1 MIFSFF
7 NYYLIISYDF
17 LLTTYIKNIIIYG
30 ILLIS
35 KRTVKQMNKSKK
47 RKGYLYN
54 LKKVLKEAKEV
65 NDLRIRISKE
75 SPLVLGT
82 TREEMDKKL
91 AKNPE
96 LVKKVLFA
104 KLKK

>member
-1 MIFSFF
+1 MTDIP
-7 NYYLIISYDF
+7 
-17 LLTTYIKNIIIYG
+17 
-30 ILLIS
+30 
-35 KRTVKQMNKSKK
+35 NKG
-47 RKGYLYN
+47 KGYLYS
-54 LKKVLKEAKEV
+54 LKKALMEAKKI

-91 AKNPE
+91 AKEPE
-96 LVKKVLFA
+96 IYKKAMLA

>member
-1 MIFSFF
+1 MIFFFF
-7 NYYLIISYDF
+7 NYYLIVNCNF

-35 KRTVKQMNKSKK
+35 KRTVKPMNKSKK
-47 RKGYLYN
+47 KGYLYS
-54 LKKVLKEAKEV
+54 LKKALKEAKEV

-91 AKNPE
+91 AKEPE
-96 LVKKVLFA
+96 IYKKAMLA

>member
-1 MIFSFF
+1 MRGSSKKMTD
-7 NYYLIISYDF
+7 IS
-17 LLTTYIKNIIIYG
+17 N
-30 ILLIS
+30 
-35 KRTVKQMNKSKK
+35 K
-47 RKGYLYN
+47 RKGYLYS
-54 LKKVLKEAKEV
+54 LKKALMEAKKI

-91 AKNPE
+91 AKEPE
-96 LVKKVLFA
+96 IYKKAMLA

>member
-1 MIFSFF
+1 MTDIP
-7 NYYLIISYDF
+7 N
-17 LLTTYIKNIIIYG
+17 
-30 ILLIS
+30 
-35 KRTVKQMNKSKK
+35 K
-47 RKGYLYN
+47 RKGYLYS
-54 LKKVLKEAKEV
+54 LRKVLKEAKEV

-96 LVKKVLFA
+96 LIKKVLFA